1 MLYKIAFR
9 NILRNR
15 RRSAMSMLAIA
26 MGAIAMLL
34 FGAFV
39 AAIILGLRTR
49 TIETGGH
56 LTLYKSGYL
65 DFGSGNPGAYAID
78 HYPEVMDLVR
88 QDPQLQPLL
97 AVVTPRVLVY
107 GVAGNFQVDRSKT
120 FFGVGFIPSD
130 RDRMNRWDEYGLRK
144 GPPPYALKMS
154 DDDPSR
160 GVIGA
165 GLARILG
172 LCETLR
178 LDHCPKAP
186 DEETGK
192 PATAAR
198 DFSALAQDNEA
209 GDAAGGDRLPR
220 IDLLAATAA
229 GAPNVVT
236 LRIGDTTSE
245 AVKEIDDSYV
255 GLPLPLAQQLL
266 FGRGEQKVTSIVLQ
280 LKHTRDL
287 PRARAR
293 LQQLFAEHHLRLDV
307 RDYTELS
314 PMYLQ
319 VLALFTAIFGFIAVV
334 MGVIVLF
341 TVTNTMSMTVVERT
355 TEIGTLRAMGV
366 QRGGVRSQFLTE
378 GLLLGVI
385 GATAGVLL
393 AIVLAAVINGA
404 GLHWTPPG
412 YSTPVPLRLLIGAV
426 PQLLAG
432 AWIALVAMAALAS
445 LLPATRAARM
455 EVVNALRHV

>member
-1 MLYKIAFR
+1 MLYRIAFR

-15 RRSAMSMLAIA
+15 RRSTMSMLAIGV
-26 MGAIAMLL
+26 GAIAMLL

-49 TIETGGH
+49 TIESGGH
-56 LTLYKSGYL
+56 LTVYKNGYL

-78 HYPEVMDLVR
+78 HYADVMSLIR
-88 QDPQLQPLL
+88 NDPQLKPML
-97 AVVTPRVLVY
+97 AVVTPRVLMY
-107 GVAGNFQVDRSKT
+107 GVAGNFPADRSKT
-120 FFGVGFIPSD
+120 FFGVGFVPSD

-144 GPPPYALKMS
+144 GRPPDVLNMS
-154 DDDPSR
+154 DDDASR

-172 LCETLR
+172 LCETLK
-178 LDHCPKAP
+178 LGHCPKMPQA
-186 DEETGK
+186 EAAK
-192 PATAAR
+192 AAATR
-198 DFSALAQDNEA
+198 DFSALKDSDTGANGQQDT
-209 GDAAGGDRLPR
+209 LPR
-220 IDLLAATAA
+220 IDLLAATAG

-236 LRIGDTTSE
+236 LRIGDTTTE

-280 LKHTRDL
+280 LNRTTEL
-287 PRARAR
+287 PAARAR
-293 LQQLFAEHHLRLDV
+293 LQALFAEHHLDLEV
-307 RDYTELS
+307 RDYTQLN

-319 VLALFTAIFGFIAVV
+319 VIAMFGAIFSFISVV

-341 TVTNTMSMTVVERT
+341 TVANTMSMTVVERT

-366 QRGGVRSQFLTE
+366 QRGGVRSQFLVE

-385 GATAGVLL
+385 GASVGVVL
-393 AIVLAAVINGA
+393 AIILAGVINGA

-412 YSTPVPLRLLIGAV
+412 YSTPVPLRLLISAV

-432 AWIALVAMAALAS
+432 AWIALVAMAALAA

-455 EVVNALRHV
+455 TVVNALRHV